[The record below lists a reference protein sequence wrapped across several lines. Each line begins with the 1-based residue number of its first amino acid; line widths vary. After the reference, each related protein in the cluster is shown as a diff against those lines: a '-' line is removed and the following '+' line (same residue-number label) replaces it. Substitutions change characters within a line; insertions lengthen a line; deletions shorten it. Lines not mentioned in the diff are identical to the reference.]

1 MSYQNRKIL
10 VIVPARSG
18 SVGIPNK
25 NIKDFCDY
33 PLFLWSV
40 KAALDSE
47 LVDCVA
53 ISSDYTNIT
62 LDNKVY
68 YRDLKELYFDFVIRN
83 KKVRATNFMQR
94 VCFIKRPDYLCQS
107 DSTTESCL
115 LHCLETLEEKFDY
128 VVALQPTSPLRNKKM
143 INDAI
148 KCIIS
153 DKKNS
158 LLSVEQFTPF
168 FLQKDGNKVKWH
180 YDPDNRKMRQ
190 DLEENE
196 FFYHDDGNLYITKTS
211 FLQNFGCRLDSEPYL
226 YINDPLCSK
235 QIDSELDWLILETI
249 FQKSN
254 SSKYVS
260 FGR

>member
-1 MSYQNRKIL
+1 MSYQDHKIL
-10 VIVPARSG
+10 AIIPARSG

-47 LVDCVA
+47 LVDGVV
-53 ISSDYTNIT
+53 ISSDYKNE
-62 LDNKVY
+62 
-68 YRDLKELYFDFVIRN
+68 LKDLYFTFFAKNEKIHWV
-83 KKVRATNFMQR
+83 Q
-94 VCFIKRPDYLCQS
+94 RPDYLCQS

-115 LHCLETLEEKFDY
+115 IHCIDSLEEEFDY
-128 VVALQPTSPLRNKKM
+128 VVALQPTSPVRIWWM

-148 KCIIS
+148 KCIIDS
-153 DKKNS
+153 KKNS

-168 FLQKDGNKVKWH
+168 FLQKNGNKVKWH
-180 YDPDNRKMRQ
+180 FDPNNRKMRQ

-211 FLQNFGCRLDSEPYL
+211 FLQNFGCRLDREPYL
-226 YINDPLCSK
+226 YTNDSLCSY
-235 QIDSELDWLILETI
+235 QIDNELDWLILETI
-249 FQKSN
+249 LTKSN